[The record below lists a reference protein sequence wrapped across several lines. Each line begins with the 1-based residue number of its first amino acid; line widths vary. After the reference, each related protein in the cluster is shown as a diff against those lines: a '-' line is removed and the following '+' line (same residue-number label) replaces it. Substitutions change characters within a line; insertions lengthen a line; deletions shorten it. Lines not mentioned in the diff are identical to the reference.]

1 MNSEAHGGM
10 ENMKI
15 KLSMLWLFVTLNYI
29 YADILTLMDSS
40 VLNKLLTGQVD
51 GMQITDDF
59 LLIGAILME
68 IPIAMVVLSRLLA
81 YRTNRWANIVAGVIK
96 TAAVAGSLTVGE
108 PALYYSFFAAIEI
121 ACTAYIVWLAW
132 NWRQPEP
139 EAQ

>member
-1 MNSEAHGGM
+1 MSSEAHGGM

-81 YRTNRWANIVAGVIK
+81 YRANRWANIVAGVIK

-108 PALYYSFFAAIEI
+108 PALYYSFFAVIEI